1 MSILCFWIVLL
12 LVAAASA
19 PASAQDQD
27 ADPTSAASRAALLA
41 AEREKKA
48 TETSLP
54 QRSKVERALLWYDDN
69 WYGIPF
75 VFQSWHGLHLADS
88 RFPAGAGVKVAVGFT
103 HDLGRIRPAADPDRP
118 NRVEIDALGAYSTRD
133 YSRGEVDIN
142 IYHLG
147 GAPLSV
153 RVGAQHYE
161 FPQQD
166 FFGFGQQS
174 VEDNRTNYLLRS
186 TEAGAAVQ
194 RNALSVIEI
203 TGGVSYLN
211 PTIAPGTDNCFPSTE
226 QLFDPATIPG
236 YEQQPDF
243 LRSDASFASHS
254 TGATIRCTRTRGDAT
269 VCGSPTTA
277 IRISTRS
284 TSAGSRSTFNI
295 TYPFQTVTG
304 RLRFTPRRSLP
315 MRTRGR
321 RYRSISSPRWAVRR
335 RREGFIPC

>member
-211 PTIAPGTDNCFPSTE
+211 PTIAPGTDNRFPSTE

-254 TGATIRCTRTRGDAT
+254 TGATIRCTRTRAAAT
-269 VCGSPTTA
+269 ACGSPTTA
-277 IRISTRS
+277 IRTSMRS
-284 TSAGSRSTFNI
+284 TS
-295 TYPFQTVTG
+295 G
-304 RLRFTPRRSLP
+304 RL
-315 MRTRGR
+315 
-321 RYRSISSPRWAVRR
+321 
-335 RREGFIPC
+335 